1 MPPLPKNVLY
11 YGTETPLPE
20 QLELQA
26 GPLSVVFEDG
36 DLRYIRFGEREVI
49 RRIYA
54 AVRDRNWGTVPPRLS
69 NLKIERTTDSF
80 QITYDCQHQQ
90 GGINFLWKALIRGDA
105 NGSIRFTMDGEAQS
119 TFQRNRIGFCV
130 LHPIRECAGIPC
142 RVEKVNGAVE
152 RTMFPKRISPHQPF
166 KDISAVSHEVVPGL
180 EAEVRFTGETFEI
193 EDHRNWTD
201 ASYKIYGTPLALPF
215 PVEIK
220 QGTKVIQSVTVT
232 LKGKPSVPKKAA
244 TTEGLNFSVGRSVS
258 HPLPRVGLGAASH
271 GEPLSTREIE
281 RLKALE
287 LAHLR
292 VDLVLSRTEYP
303 ARLRQAGA
311 DAHNL
316 GIPLEAAV
324 FVSDA
329 AASELGALKT
339 LLGEVKPAVA
349 TWLVFHTTEP
359 TVSEKWARLAREA
372 LVSYAPKAR
381 VGGGSNQYFTEIN
394 RFHPPVKVLDLVS
407 YSINPQVHSFDIPAL
422 VENLEAQAMTV
433 ESARPIVGNRPL
445 AISPVTLRPRF
456 SASATGPELATLPG
470 TLPFA
475 VDPRQMSL
483 FGAGWTA
490 GSLKYLSESGV
501 ASVTYYETSGWRG
514 VLEQAK
520 GSPEPALFRSIAG
533 GVFPLYHILADFGEF
548 AGGAVISA
556 KGSDPL
562 LVDGVV
568 LHKDHKN
575 RLLLANLSPKSQ
587 AVKVNA
593 LGPTVRVR
601 MLDERN
607 AEEAMTSPEMFR
619 SQQGE
624 VEKTTSGVLEVN
636 LLPFGLARL
645 DWM

>member
-11 YGTETPLPE
+11 YGTEAALPE
-20 QLELQA
+20 QVEFQA
-26 GPLSVVFEDG
+26 GPLSVLFEGG
-36 DLRYIRFGEREVI
+36 DLRYIRYGDREVV
-49 RRIYA
+49 RRIYV

-69 NLKIERTTDSF
+69 NLKIERTADSF

-90 GGINFLWKALIRGDA
+90 GGIDFFWKATIRGEA
-105 NGSIRFTMDGEAQS
+105 NGSIRFAMDGEARS

-130 LHPIRECAGIPC
+130 LHPIRECAGVPC

-152 RTMFPKRISPHQPF
+152 KAMFPKRISPHQPF
-166 KDISAVSHEVVPGL
+166 KDIGAVSHEVVPGL
-180 EAEVRFTGETFEI
+180 QAEVRFTGETFEI

-220 QGTKVIQSVTVT
+220 QGTKVIQSVTVA
-232 LKGKPSVPKKAA
+232 LKGRPSAPKRAA
-244 TTEGLNFSVGRSVS
+244 TPDALIFAVGRSVS
-258 HPLPRVGLGAASH
+258 HPLPRVGLGTASH
-271 GEPLSTREIE
+271 GEPLSTQEID
-281 RLKALE
+281 RFKALE

-292 VDLVLSRTEYP
+292 VDLVLSRPEYP
-303 ARLRQAGA
+303 TGLRQAAA

-329 AASELGALKT
+329 AASELAALKA
-339 LLGEVKPAVA
+339 LLADVKPAVA
-349 TWLVFHTTEP
+349 TWLVFHTTEA

-372 LVSYAPKAR
+372 LASYAPKAR

-433 ESARPIVGNRPL
+433 ESARAIIDNRLL

-456 SASATGPELATLPG
+456 SASATGPELPTPPG

-514 VLEQAK
+514 VLERGK

-533 GVFPLYHILADFGEF
+533 GVFPLYHVLADFGEF
-548 AGGAVISA
+548 AGGAVIPA
-556 KGSDPL
+556 KSSDPL
-562 LVDGVV
+562 RIDGVV

-587 AVKVNA
+587 TVKVTA
-593 LGPTVRVR
+593 LGATVRVR

-619 SQQGE
+619 RQQGE
-624 VEKTTSGVLEVN
+624 EEKTTNGGLEVK
-636 LLPFGLARL
+636 LLPFGIARL

>member
-11 YGTETPLPE
+11 YGTEAPLPE
-20 QLELQA
+20 QVELHA
-26 GPLSVVFEDG
+26 GPLSVLFEDG
-36 DLRYIRFGEREVI
+36 DLRYIRYGDREVV
-49 RRIYA
+49 RRIYV
-54 AVRDRNWGTVPPRLS
+54 AVRDRNWGTVPPRLT
-69 NLKIERTTDSF
+69 NLKIERSANSF

-90 GGINFLWKALIRGDA
+90 GDVDFFWKATIQGEA
-105 NGSIRFTMDGEAQS
+105 IGSIRFAMDGEARS

-152 RTMFPKRISPHQPF
+152 KAMFPKTISPQQPF
-166 KDISAVSHEVVPGL
+166 KEMRAVSHAVVPGL

-220 QGTKVIQSVTVT
+220 QATKVTQSVAIT
-232 LKGKPSVPKKAA
+232 LKGKPSAPKKAA
-244 TTEGLNFSVGRSVS
+244 ATDPLNFAVGRSVS

-271 GEPLSTREIE
+271 GEPLSPREIE

-287 LAHLR
+287 FAHLR
-292 VDLVLSRTEYP
+292 VDLDSSRPEHPT
-303 ARLRQAGA
+303 RLRQAAA
-311 DAHNL
+311 DARNL
-316 GIPLEAAV
+316 DVPLEVAV

-329 AASELGALKT
+329 AASELAALKT
-339 LLGEVKPAVA
+339 LLAEVKPAVA
-349 TWLVFHTTEP
+349 TWLVFHTTEK
-359 TVSEKWARLAREA
+359 TVPEKWARLAREA
-372 LVSYAPKAR
+372 LVSYAPRAR
-381 VGGGSNQYFTEIN
+381 FGGGSNHYFTEIN

-456 SASATGPELATLPG
+456 SASATGPERATPPG

-514 VLEQAK
+514 VLEQGR
-520 GSPEPALFRSIAG
+520 GSPEPALFRSIPGA
-533 GVFPLYHILADFGEF
+533 VFPLYHVLADFGEF
-548 AGGAVISA
+548 AGGAVIPA
-556 KGSDPL
+556 KSSDPL
-562 LVDGVV
+562 RIDGVV

-575 RLLLANLSPKSQ
+575 RLLCW
-587 AVKVNA
+587 
-593 LGPTVRVR
+593 PTCRQSLR
-601 MLDERN
+601 R
-607 AEEAMTSPEMFR
+607 
-619 SQQGE
+619 
-624 VEKTTSGVLEVN
+624 
-636 LLPFGLARL
+636 
-645 DWM
+645 